1 MRLNKF
7 ISSCGIASRRA
18 ADTLILEG
26 RVMVNNEV
34 VKELGSQVSPS
45 DTVLVDGKLAHLPQK
60 TTIILFHKPPGCVC
74 SASDP
79 QGRKTVYDYLPPGYR
94 GLKYIGRLDLQSRG
108 LLLFTDNG
116 ELAHRLTHPSYQI
129 QRSYLVWSEPELSKQ
144 DAERIINGV
153 DIGDGETGHAEAIY
167 LKKGFVEMV
176 LTEGKNREI
185 RRMME
190 ALSYRINDLKR
201 ISFCGIPLGTTPA
214 CDFRELSPDEV
225 QMILKVCE
233 L

>member
-18 ADTLILEG
+18 ADTLIAEG

-34 VKELGSQVSPS
+34 VRELGSQVSPS

-60 TTIILFHKPPGCVC
+60 TTILLFHKPPGCVC

-79 QGRKTVYDYLPPGYR
+79 QGRKTVYDYLPPGYK

-129 QRSYLVWSEPELSKQ
+129 QRSYLVWISIPKEKQNDFWHLLSFKIT
-144 DAERIINGV
+144 DFSTNV
-153 DIGDGETGHAEAIY
+153 
-167 LKKGFVEMV
+167 KKHTF
-176 LTEGKNREI
+176 
-185 RRMME
+185 
-190 ALSYRINDLKR
+190 Y
-201 ISFCGIPLGTTPA
+201 
-214 CDFRELSPDEV
+214 LSPASFAE
-225 QMILKVCE
+225 
-233 L
+233 